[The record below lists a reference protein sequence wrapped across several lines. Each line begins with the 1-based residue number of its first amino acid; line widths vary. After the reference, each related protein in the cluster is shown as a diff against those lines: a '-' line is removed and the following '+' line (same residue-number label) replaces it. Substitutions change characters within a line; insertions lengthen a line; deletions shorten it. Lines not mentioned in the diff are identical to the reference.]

1 MEFTSLYELSETKKD
16 CYKTYMVTY
25 QTGDWIK
32 AIVHLRE
39 GFMESGPLAFF
50 QTGQIVSLILAW
62 SK

>member
-39 GFMESGPLAFF
+39 GFMESCPSSRLAK
-50 QTGQIVSLILAW
+50 LCL
-62 SK
+62 